1 MKIHLQGDAH
11 KFAEGRGAEAEGSLS
26 GLKGLVET
34 RVLHRIKS
42 LVGVPPTEVE
52 KAAPLG
58 AFLKEEANEFAA
70 HHGLSPR
77 FKAE

>member
-11 KFAEGRGAEAEGSLS
+11 KLAKSRGAEAEGGLS

-52 KAAPLG
+52 GAAPLE
-58 AFLKEEANEFAA
+58 AFLKKEANEFAA
-70 HHGLSPR
+70 LHVLSPR